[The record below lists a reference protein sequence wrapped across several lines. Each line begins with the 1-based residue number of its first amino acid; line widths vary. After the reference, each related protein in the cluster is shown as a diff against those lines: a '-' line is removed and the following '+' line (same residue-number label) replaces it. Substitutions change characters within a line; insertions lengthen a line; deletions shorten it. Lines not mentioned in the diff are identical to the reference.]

1 MKELEVKDLKD
12 WKVSESNLKD
22 DDVLVEELGGNGPVA
37 NGLLKVEEALCGGR
51 GTGGGIGEGTW
62 GGMGEDEVEVD
73 GGGILGDRFDEVLVF
88 GVGMLRSIGW
98 KGFSLLRA
106 CKKGLL
112 VAYL

>member
-22 DDVLVEELGGNGPVA
+22 DDVLVEELGGSGPVA

-62 GGMGEDEVEVD
+62 GGMEEDEGEVD
-73 GGGILGDRFDEVLVF
+73 GGGILGDRFDGVLVF

-98 KGFSLLRA
+98 KGFSLLTA

-112 VAYL
+112 VACL